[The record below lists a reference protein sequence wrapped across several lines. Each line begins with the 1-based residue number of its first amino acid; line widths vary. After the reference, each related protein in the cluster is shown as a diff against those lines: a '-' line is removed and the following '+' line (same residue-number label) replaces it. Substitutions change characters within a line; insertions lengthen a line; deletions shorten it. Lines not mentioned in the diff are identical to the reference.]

1 MADNETNETT
11 ETTTSTPRSVAGIW
25 EIQHYFQFQEGSG
38 WGTPIRVTE
47 DPKFDTSND
56 DQTYE
61 ASYLDRKVQPTYTMS
76 RKTSLEFEIDA
87 ILPGD
92 IQARLAAHE
101 DDLNVPV
108 LYIRTLAVDMAT
120 GAALPETALAAKRAE
135 GNLTMQPI
143 SGEASGV
150 AKLKGTVN
158 LTSGYT
164 YGTFNTTTGEF
175 TANA

>member
-1 MADNETNETT
+1 MPDNT
-11 ETTTSTPRSVAGIW
+11 TPRAVAGIW
-25 EIQHYFQFQEGSG
+25 EVQHYFQFQEDGE

-47 DPKFDTSND
+47 DPQFDTSND

-61 ASYLDRKVQPTYTMS
+61 TSYLDRKVQSTYTMS

-92 IQARLAAHE
+92 IQAKLAACE
-101 DDLNVPV
+101 DELNVPV
-108 LYIRTLAVDMAT
+108 LYIRTLAVDMQT
-120 GAALPETALAAKRAE
+120 GAALPSTALSAKRAE

-143 SGEASGV
+143 DGEASGV

-164 YGTFNTTTGEF
+164 YGTFNTST
-175 TANA
+175 NAFAADV